1 MSFYS
6 NTGKMLFRLLCSKHD
21 GLPLFILETDKP
33 VSFNLILEGANDLIK
48 SFKASILTDAG
59 AKFGVM
65 QSRHP
70 CRPRSKIPRQG
81 KSKQVKKKSGRIVRD

>member
-1 MSFYS
+1 MI
-6 NTGKMLFRLLCSKHD
+6 FRLLCSKHD

-33 VSFNLILEGANDLIK
+33 VSFNLILEVANDLIK
-48 SFKASILTDAG
+48 SFKASIFPDAG

-81 KSKQVKKKSGRIVRD
+81 KSKQEKKKSGRKVRDLVT